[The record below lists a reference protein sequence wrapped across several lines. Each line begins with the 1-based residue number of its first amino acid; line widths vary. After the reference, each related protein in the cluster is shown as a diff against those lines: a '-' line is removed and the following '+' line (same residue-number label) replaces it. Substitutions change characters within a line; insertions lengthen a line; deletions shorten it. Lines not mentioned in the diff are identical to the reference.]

1 LTVGTV
7 HSPLPRRCRIRRQAL
22 RNQNVTSPTLG
33 GGSKHSLPAPDSSFV
48 RVAVAHWTFL
58 CDRTKLKQMGVFF
71 VLAGLILFAIV
82 AGIWGLDSRPGFDG
96 GSSNQVRAR
105 RDP

>member
-1 LTVGTV
+1 MSSTLASRRSLEFGKDPRN
-7 HSPLPRRCRIRRQAL
+7 HGGAYPLAGAPAMERAL
-22 RNQNVTSPTLG
+22 YQLVEAG
-33 GGSKHSLPAPDSSFV
+33 FV
-48 RVAVAHWTFL
+48 RVAGAHWTFL

-82 AGIWGLDSRPGFDG
+82 AGIWGVDSRPGFDG

>member
-1 LTVGTV
+1 
-7 HSPLPRRCRIRRQAL
+7 
-22 RNQNVTSPTLG
+22 
-33 GGSKHSLPAPDSSFV
+33 
-48 RVAVAHWTFL
+48 
-58 CDRTKLKQMGVFF
+58 MGVFF
-71 VLAGLILFAIV
+71 VVAGLILFAIV